1 MTAIGT
7 FTCTLS
13 VSNYSCECI
22 EHINHSLL
30 LQTYV
35 SSPRT
40 WVHVTA
46 TMNSGTTTG
55 PRIRADHS
63 SMVAVKAITT
73 DSMTSGHVKI
83 DASRIFHLH
92 LRRRHL
98 PHPWHLHRRL
108 RGEWILCSS
117 VVFCLNSCTL
127 SLEKYFIWS
136 LLEFCLEVSASY
148 LQLICFSQR
157 STQSTN
163 WIFVDV
169 QNGYGYF
176 DAGTS
181 MPIQQQTLAPWPGY
195 GFQIQNVFTDIII
208 MNLWTNESNWYPK
221 IM

>member
-1 MTAIGT
+1 MSIFHYSVIGQFFLQLRYSFNDTSFLSCTSSECDYLTVVAKMTAIGT

-117 VVFCLNSCTL
+117 VVQEKLL
-127 SLEKYFIWS
+127 DYKLEHIH
-136 LLEFCLEVSASY
+136 
-148 LQLICFSQR
+148 
-157 STQSTN
+157 
-163 WIFVDV
+163 D
-169 QNGYGYF
+169 
-176 DAGTS
+176 
-181 MPIQQQTLAPWPGY
+181 
-195 GFQIQNVFTDIII
+195 
-208 MNLWTNESNWYPK
+208 
-221 IM
+221 